1 VALIDLHTH
10 STVSDGTETPE
21 ELVATASGA
30 GITTLALTDHDTTG
44 GWARAAA
51 VLPAGMRLV
60 RGAEFSCVS
69 PTGRPETPGDRA
81 TVSVHLLGYLF
92 DPEHPAIVAEQRRL
106 VAERVERLRKM
117 GRNVAADYPQLD
129 ADRVFDLVPEGTT
142 PGRPH
147 LGRALVA
154 AGVVE
159 SVNEAFASILRTGSK
174 YYEPKTDTP
183 VERAVE
189 MIVEAGGVAV
199 FAHPLARRR
208 GRVIETSVLADLA
221 GIGLAGVEVDHPD
234 HDPADREL
242 LRGVAAELGLVP
254 TGSSD
259 FHGTNKT
266 TPIAAE
272 TTAPDALE
280 ELLAKATG
288 VEVLEGA

>member
-1 VALIDLHTH
+1 MTRIDLHTH

-21 ELVATASGA
+21 ELVATAAAA

-51 VLPAGMRLV
+51 ALPAGVRLV

-92 DPEHPAIVAEQRRL
+92 DPEHPAIVAEQRRI
-106 VAERVERLRKM
+106 VDERIERLRAM
-117 GRNVAADYPQLD
+117 ARNVAADYPQLD

-147 LGRALVA
+147 LGQALMR
-154 AGVVE
+154 AGVVS
-159 SVNEAFASILRTGSK
+159 SVNEAFASILRNGSK
-174 YYEPKTDTP
+174 YYVPKRDTP
-183 VERAVE
+183 VEQAVA

-221 GIGLAGVEVDHPD
+221 ALGLGGVEVDHPD
-234 HDPADREL
+234 HSPEDRAL
-242 LRGVAAELGLVP
+242 LRGVAAEIGLVG

-259 FHGTNKT
+259 FHGTNKS

-272 TTAPDALE
+272 TTDPAAFE
-280 ELLAKATG
+280 ELVAKASG
-288 VEVLEGA
+288 VEVLGG